1 MSAANPTADP
11 TAVSITEP
19 PHGTR
24 AWLAVVRVYNLCDAV
39 LAERLGAL
47 GLRVVEHEVLV
58 NLLRAPGLTQQDLA
72 QRCFV
77 AKSGVSML
85 VGQMEKQG
93 RVTRQSDP
101 VDARVKRLLL
111 TPEGEAL
118 ARQALAVQSEVVRTM
133 VGSVSDTDL
142 DTVAELMQGV
152 AGRLEALLK

>member
-1 MSAANPTADP
+1 MSEPVAAPAADLVADP
-11 TAVSITEP
+11 A
-19 PHGTR
+19 HGTR
-24 AWLAVVRVYNLCDAV
+24 AWLAVVRAYNLCDAV
-39 LAERLGAL
+39 LAERLAAL

-118 ARQALAVQSEVVRTM
+118 ARQALAVQSEVVQAM
-133 VGSVSDTDL
+133 VGAVPEADL
-142 DTVAELMQGV
+142 VRMTELMQGV
-152 AGRLEALLK
+152 AGRLEALRA

>member
-1 MSAANPTADP
+1 MSEPAPASAADPAADP
-11 TAVSITEP
+11 A
-19 PHGTR
+19 HGTR
-24 AWLAVVRVYNLCDAV
+24 AWLAVVRAYNLCDAV
-39 LAERLGAL
+39 LAERLAAL

-101 VDARVKRLLL
+101 VDARVKRLVL

-118 ARQALAVQSEVVRTM
+118 ARQALALQSEVVRTM
-133 VGSVSDTDL
+133 VDTVPDAELVHLTDL
-142 DTVAELMQGV
+142 MQAV
-152 AGRLEALLK
+152 AGRLEALRK